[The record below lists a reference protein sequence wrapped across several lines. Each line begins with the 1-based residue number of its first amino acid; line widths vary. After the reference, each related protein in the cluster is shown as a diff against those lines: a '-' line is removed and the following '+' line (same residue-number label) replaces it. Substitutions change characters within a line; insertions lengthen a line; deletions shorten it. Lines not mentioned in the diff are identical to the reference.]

1 MELLL
6 AYTTAD
12 STGSSSIP
20 PQSQGSNCMW
30 WAAAP
35 QCLVLLVD
43 TALGAALLTF
53 PLEPAMVTHLQDAW
67 GGAAAHGSLDGDYIT
82 P

>member
-1 MELLL
+1 
-6 AYTTAD
+6 
-12 STGSSSIP
+12 
-20 PQSQGSNCMW
+20 MW

-53 PLEPAMVTHLQDAW
+53 PLEPAMVTHLQGAW